1 MTTLRGSK
9 QANSWQAK
17 AAATAGKADMQV
29 TIRLASDEQ
38 VKARND
44 LETGSGEVSTDLI
57 IYWDLYRN
65 GQLINDVYGEN
76 RVFMNG
82 NEVVYEIGFPYM
94 DNVSS
99 LSLVPMYARTGGHED
114 EAIVI
119 ETSGQ

>member
-1 MTTLRGSK
+1 M
-9 QANSWQAK
+9 
-17 AAATAGKADMQV
+17 
-29 TIRLASDEQ
+29 TIRLSSDEQ

-57 IYWDLYRN
+57 IYWDLYKN
-65 GQLINDVYGEN
+65 HQPMNDVCGEN
-76 RVFMNG
+76 RVFMDG
-82 NEVVYEIGFPYM
+82 DEVIYEIGFPYM

-99 LSLVPMYARTGGHED
+99 LSLVPMYARTGAHTD